1 MNSAQDFLQKQ
12 SEMYLPGAYG
22 VWGSLKY
29 YFTVNN
35 SYVKSRLKVRR
46 AWTGCYINI
55 LCLIEG
61 IVPWFRLCRSCCSPS
76 DTRTGAV
83 WGTVNKTSPS
93 R

>member
-1 MNSAQDFLQKQ
+1 MAGLAMNSAQDFLQKQ

-35 SYVKSRLKVRR
+35 SYVKSRLKVRV
-46 AWTGCYINI
+46 
-55 LCLIEG
+55 L
-61 IVPWFRLCRSCCSPS
+61 P
-76 DTRTGAV
+76 AV
-83 WGTVNKTSPS
+83 RHLNVTLSVLN